1 MSTRSKLLCCLLTL
15 QTFGKRSSKRGD
27 KRETRTI
34 WKNQWESS
42 CFNSRILRS
51 IVPVFSRISSSKLDL
66 PRVRVIEAQTH
77 RYRSVTIRW
86 QWKIVAKNLHT
97 YTHRPWSGDITSSRL
112 SSTLRRGT
120 LRSSSYI
127 DRSDI
132 CASQKF
138 IIERR
143 IGKYSTSW
151 SNKIKQRYGNN
162 VTGNALR
169 QIGETASLQVR

>member
-42 CFNSRILRS
+42 CFNSRILRAS
-51 IVPVFSRISSSKLDL
+51 FLSNFELEIGFTSC
-66 PRVRVIEAQTH
+66 ACN
-77 RYRSVTIRW
+77 RSPNTPLSLRDYKMTVEDRCQEFAYI
-86 QWKIVAKNLHT
+86 
-97 YTHRPWSGDITSSRL
+97 HRPWSGDITSSRL

-151 SNKIKQRYGNN
+151 SNKIKQRYSNN

>member
-15 QTFGKRSSKRGD
+15 QTFGKRSSKRGGTRD
-27 KRETRTI
+27 KNNLEKPVREFLFQLANITFNRASFLSNFELEIGFT
-34 WKNQWESS
+34 S
-42 CFNSRILRS
+42 CACNRSPNTPLSLRDYKMTVEDRCQEFAY
-51 IVPVFSRISSSKLDL
+51 I
-66 PRVRVIEAQTH
+66 
-77 RYRSVTIRW
+77 
-86 QWKIVAKNLHT
+86 
-97 YTHRPWSGDITSSRL
+97 HRPWSGDITSSRL

-143 IGKYSTSW
+143 IGKYSTS
-151 SNKIKQRYGNN
+151 
-162 VTGNALR
+162 
-169 QIGETASLQVR
+169 